1 VSQQQSQ
8 PQSQPSNERSK
19 RERSAASLGR
29 CEDAD
34 RYANVVQVTG
44 TREEIA
50 ILLGTHQIWHKDKD
64 MKEVVVPLEER
75 ILLNPGAAKRL
86 MLQLGILLQGY
97 ETRYGT
103 IPSRGLPRPDA
114 LPTK

>member
-1 VSQQQSQ
+1 MSQQQSQ
-8 PQSQPSNERSK
+8 PQSQPSNERQ
-19 RERSAASLGR
+19 SAETPQLR
-29 CEDAD
+29 WDDAKMQT

-86 MLQLGILLQGY
+86 MLQLGILLKGY

-103 IPSRGLPRPDA
+103 IPLEGLTRPEP